1 MEVCQIV
8 RGQRAF
14 HRLTDQQKADMIKHT
29 AMRPQE
35 RFRKIQE
42 TVSSFVIFKNIYL
55 DYLLSLLPIVI
66 IRQLPFNIVGQQ
78 E

>member
-8 RGQRAF
+8 RGQQAF

-42 TVSSFVIFKNIYL
+42 TKFTSNFFLKFCL
-55 DYLLSLLPIVI
+55 D
-66 IRQLPFNIVGQQ
+66 
-78 E
+78 

>member
-29 AMRPQE
+29 AMRPQD
-35 RFRKIQE
+35 RFRKIEE
-42 TVSSFVIFKNIYL
+42 TVSSLAIFFNYF
-55 DYLLSLLPIVI
+55 DYYQVLLSDNYPFLQFLLKYIYS
-66 IRQLPFNIVGQQ
+66 F
-78 E
+78 

>member
-8 RGQRAF
+8 RGQQAF

-42 TVSSFVIFKNIYL
+42 TKFTSNFF
-55 DYLLSLLPIVI
+55 
-66 IRQLPFNIVGQQ
+66 F
-78 E
+78 

>member
-8 RGQRAF
+8 RGQQAF

-42 TVSSFVIFKNIYL
+42 TVSFFLNFVSINYFY
-55 DYLLSLLPIVI
+55 LLPII
-66 IRQLPFNIVGQQ
+66 IMK
-78 E
+78 

>member
-14 HRLTDQQKADMIKHT
+14 HRLSDQQKADMIKHT

-42 TVSSFVIFKNIYL
+42 TVSLLAIFFLNFVSINYFY
-55 DYLLSLLPIVI
+55 LLPII
-66 IRQLPFNIVGQQ
+66 IMK
-78 E
+78 